1 MTTSSIF
8 ELKGSTFALPVLRL
22 LGTDQEALS
31 RDLSERVHKAPEFFQ
46 NAPLVIDLQAIR
58 GQSNA
63 TDFALLIGLLRSHG
77 LIPVGVRGGD
87 REQNEIATSMDLAVM
102 SPGQPLPRRKTEQAT
117 RAVSPGRARL
127 VTQPVRSGQR
137 VYAAGGDLVVLA
149 QVGSGAEVF
158 ADGNIHVYGTLR
170 GRALAGVKGDTTAR
184 IFCQTLAAE
193 LVSIAGQYR
202 VSDDQDDGLRNKPAQ
217 IFLQGRRLRI
227 APL

>member
-1 MTTSSIF
+1 MTTSSVF
-8 ELKGSTFALPVLRL
+8 ELKGSTFALPVLKL

-31 RDLSERVHKAPEFFQ
+31 RELSERIHKAPEFFQ

-58 GQSNA
+58 GRSNA
-63 TDFALLIGLLRSHG
+63 TDFALLVGLLRSNG

-87 REQNEIATSMDLAVM
+87 KEQHEIATSMDLAIM
-102 SPGQPLPRRKTEQAT
+102 SPGQPLPRRKPEQASKPL
-117 RAVSPGRARL
+117 SPGQTRL

-158 ADGNIHVYGTLR
+158 ADGNIHVYGALR
-170 GRALAGVKGDTTAR
+170 GRALAGVKGDSTAR
-184 IFCQTLAAE
+184 FFCQTLASE

-202 VSDDQDDGLRNKPAQ
+202 VSDDLDAGPRNQPAQ
-217 IFLQGRRLRI
+217 ICLEGRRLRI